1 MSILVVSAVILAFA
15 LSGCNNEK
23 KVVGNWHIKSFA
35 VNAKT
40 QDLFGDNVLL
50 LKKNNIE
57 DSKASVFTFKED
69 NTFFTSAIHLE
80 SNVNLE
86 IEEGATLKFTKK
98 TAFYQGQ
105 LMGDVY
111 GQELTLTRFESV
123 ECMNYSPFIYAYG
136 KENIAVTGKGTL
148 DGSAEPEVE
157 GNPYAGV
164 WHN

>member
-1 MSILVVSAVILAFA
+1 MFYNKIDSEIAQVNLKGAKMSKTINKIIGLSILVVSAVILAFA

-69 NTFFTSAIHLE
+69 KTFEQSIFGKLISGTYAIDGDKLKISPTSD
-80 SNVNLE
+80 N
-86 IEEGATLKFTKK
+86 K
-98 TAFYQGQ
+98 
-105 LMGDVY
+105 
-111 GQELTLTRFESV
+111 
-123 ECMNYSPFIYAYG
+123 G
-136 KENIAVTGKGTL
+136 KLPIFN
-148 DGSAEPEVE
+148 
-157 GNPYAGV
+157 
-164 WHN
+164 